1 MLNSYFFKE
10 TFSTIIFFISFSII
24 KRIFFVKN
32 QSFINYHLFNL
43 SDYFINSHDL
53 YFNISSIKF
62 ANIDRNIYQIEYF
75 IDFYHK
81 NKSIVIPSEITLYHK
96 LQISCYI
103 KNIQNN
109 NIIISLPFIEK
120 NLHFKC
126 IEFFYDKQEIIF
138 GIKVNN
144 EGNNYFR
151 IINLFSSLNR
161 WFYKSVHNTKINLYC
176 SLFQEEYSTLL
187 SQIHNKS
194 DNSLI
199 NKELKKSYVLETH
212 CSKKNYNTITV
223 NKWHFRNIMNHSF
236 CFCIGIKC
244 LYKNVKEKCKYLL
257 YLNIIDNNKDIYN
270 KTDYL
275 FNDFIYNG
283 YSSDDAYPI
292 FEEMIRLNI
301 PVHYLTQNEDIYQKY
316 CDNKY
321 YCESII
327 LVKEKEIIDG
337 TFLQQ
342 YLSLFLK
349 LKAVISGAEFYF
361 IDNLF
366 YKIDYITY
374 ISIGHGIS
382 YFKHFLYNS
391 TSYYGNKVYNKI
403 LIPPSKQLIDMA
415 KKYKWNDDDIIKINL
430 PRWHFY
436 DEYVQYFNKSYKHK
450 SIFFMFTWR
459 HLLHKENRTISP
471 DYLDNINKLL
481 NDVELNK
488 ILGIKNIT
496 LYFTIHHKYL
506 SYKTNIF
513 LNRNINYINE
523 TDISNILKLT
533 NLIVTDFSSIIFDI
547 MYREKPFII
556 YIPDSNKSQN
566 INNYFNEYVKLI
578 QDLKDDKIKF
588 ENKFFT
594 INETVNKIIY
604 YINNNFK
611 LELELKKFYKSFGFQ
626 HYNGIKR
633 FINYLTNL

>member
-1 MLNSYFFKE
+1 MIFEIK
-10 TFSTIIFFISFSII
+10 TIKYILIVFISFFFI
-24 KRIFFVKN
+24 KRILFVKN
-32 QSFINYHLFNL
+32 PSFMNYNLFNL

-53 YFNISSIKF
+53 YFNLSLIEFS
-62 ANIDRNIYQIEYF
+62 NIDRNIYQIEYF
-75 IDFYHK
+75 IDFYNK
-81 NKSIVIPSEITLYHK
+81 NKSLIIPSEITLYHK
-96 LQISCYI
+96 LQICCYI
-103 KNIQNN
+103 KDIQNY
-109 NIIISLPFIEK
+109 NIIISLPIIEK
-120 NLHFKC
+120 NTHFKC

-144 EGNNYFR
+144 EDNSYFR
-151 IINLFSSLNR
+151 IINLFSTSNR
-161 WFYKSVHNTKINLYC
+161 WLYKSVHNTKIYLSC
-176 SLFQEEYSTLL
+176 SLFQEYYSTLINT
-187 SQIHNKS
+187 IHNKS
-194 DNSLI
+194 DNYLI

-212 CSKKNYNTITV
+212 CSTKKYNTITE

-257 YLNIIDNNKDIYN
+257 YLNIIDSNKDFYN

-316 CDNKY
+316 CYTKN
-321 YCESII
+321 YCETII

-337 TFLQQ
+337 TFLQK
-342 YLSLFLK
+342 YLTLFLK

-382 YFKHFLYNS
+382 YFKRFLYNS
-391 TSYYGNKVYNKI
+391 NSYYGNKVYNKI
-403 LIPPSKQLIDMA
+403 LIPPSKKLIDMA
-415 KKYKWNDDDIIKINL
+415 KKYEWNDHDIIKINL

-436 DEYVQYFNKSYKHK
+436 DEDEQYFNKPYKNK
-450 SIFFMFTWR
+450 SIFVMFTWR
-459 HLLHKENRTISP
+459 YLLHKENRNISP
-471 DYLDNINKLL
+471 DYFDNINNLL
-481 NDVELNK
+481 NDVKLNK
-488 ILGIKNIT
+488 NLELKNIT
-496 LYFTIHHKYL
+496 FYFTIHHKYL
-506 SYKTNIF
+506 KYKTNIL

-523 TDISNILKLT
+523 TDISSILKIT
-533 NLIVTDFSSIIFDI
+533 DLIVTDFSSIIFDI
-547 MYREKPFII
+547 IYRGKPFVIF
-556 YIPDSNKSQN
+556 IPDSNQSQN
-566 INNYFNEYVKLI
+566 VNNYCNNYVKLI

-611 LELELKKFYKSFGFQ
+611 LEPELKKFYKSFGFK
-626 HYNGIKR
+626 HYNGISR